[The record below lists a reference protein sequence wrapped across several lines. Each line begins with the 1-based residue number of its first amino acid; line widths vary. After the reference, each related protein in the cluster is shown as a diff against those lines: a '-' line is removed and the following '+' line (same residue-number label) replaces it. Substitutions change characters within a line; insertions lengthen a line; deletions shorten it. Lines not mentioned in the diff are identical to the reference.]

1 MSRRILIAIIL
12 SWIASQ
18 WLSATRLRYATD
30 LLAQIGE
37 KIGLDSMV
45 VTDSCVRDTIIPFD
59 FKNRKARI
67 DVRNGAI
74 EHIGYCIF
82 PDSTR
87 SFATGPV
94 QDFLERYTLCADIPI
109 LKEETLNRQLA
120 VDNMS
125 FEGMTFHDLKDMG
138 RDSADYA
145 INCLDER
152 VYSVTWHHDSIT
164 RSTVT
169 FPINYYLMR
178 GTSMVENE
186 LRLFEELSDSLILD
200 GYSPDSLII
209 EKEHLTPTWKP
220 NCFIFEGNKFYTDL
234 LTSNRYYQSADT
246 TSVSMFKALYDIS
259 YPVESFSNLLTGLDI
274 PNDISVELKM
284 IAYPMETRYLTIPLS
299 RMVGY
304 FLSRGCEI
312 FTGLTKLDD
321 QAATYVVISKNSA
334 WGYCHSM
341 RITLEINQFEEKKGT
356 GKAKITPY
364 IPLPKIRSL
373 FMENDKE

>member
-1 MSRRILIAIIL
+1 MLKKILIAIIL

-18 WLSATRLRYATD
+18 GLSATRLRYATN
-30 LLAQIGE
+30 LLTDIGE
-37 KIGLDSMV
+37 KIGLDSIV

-74 EHIGYCIF
+74 EHIGYRIF

-109 LKEETLNRQLA
+109 IKEKTLNRQLA
-120 VDNMS
+120 VDNLS
-125 FEGMTFHDLKDMG
+125 FEGMTFNDLKDMG
-138 RDSADYA
+138 RDSSDYS

-169 FPINYYLMR
+169 FPVNYYLMR

-186 LRLFEELSDSLILD
+186 IRLFEELSDSLILN
-200 GYSPDSLII
+200 GYSPDTFLIK
-209 EKEHLTPTWKP
+209 KEHLVPTWKP
-220 NCFIFEGNKFYTDL
+220 NCFIFRGNKFYSDL
-234 LTSNRYYQSADT
+234 LTSDRYYQISDTSA
-246 TSVSMFKALYDIS
+246 TSIFKILYDSS

-274 PNDISVELKM
+274 PNDINVELKM
-284 IAYPMETRYLTIPLS
+284 IAYPMETRYLTVPLS

-304 FLSRGCEI
+304 FLSRGCEL
-312 FTGLTKLDD
+312 FTGLTKLEGNS
-321 QAATYVVISKNSA
+321 ATYVMISKNSA

-341 RITLEINQFEEKKGT
+341 KITLEINQFEEKKGT

-364 IPLPKIRSL
+364 VPLPKIRSL